1 MTINPFTAV
10 KAATASGVESSRGSQ
25 TSAQDE
31 PTKATPLGQDAF
43 MQLLLTQLQHQDPT
57 SPRAD
62 GEFLA
67 QLAQFTQLEQLQ
79 EINEKL
85 DAIATAFSLVGTTTT
100 TTESST
106 MSSAVGH
113 AVTAPAG
120 SK

>member
-1 MTINPFTAV
+1 MTISPFTAV
-10 KAATASGVESSRGSQ
+10 RATSASGVEPSRGSQ
-25 TSAQDE
+25 KSVQDE
-31 PTKATPLGQDAF
+31 PTKATSLGQDAF

-79 EINEKL
+79 KINEKL

-100 TTESST
+100 TESSP

-113 AVTAPAG
+113 AVTAPTG

>member
-1 MTINPFTAV
+1 MTINPFTTV
-10 KAATASGVESSRGSQ
+10 RAASAAAIQESRNTQ
-25 TSAQDE
+25 AAAQDGS
-31 PTKATPLGQDAF
+31 TKTTAMGQDAF

-67 QLAQFTQLEQLQ
+67 QLAQFSQLEQLQ
-79 EINEKL
+79 QINEKL
-85 DAIATAFSLVGTTTT
+85 DALAGAFSLVDTTT

-106 MSSAVGH
+106 ISGTVGY
-113 AVTAPAG
+113 AQTAPAG

>member
-10 KAATASGVESSRGSQ
+10 KAATTSGVEPSRGSQ
-25 TSAQDE
+25 AAARDE
-31 PTKATPLGQDAF
+31 ATKATSLGQDAF

-79 EINEKL
+79 QINEKL

-100 TTESST
+100 TESST
-106 MSSAVGH
+106 LSSAVGH

-120 SK
+120 SR

>member
-10 KAATASGVESSRGSQ
+10 KAATTSGVEPSRGPK
-25 TSAQDE
+25 TSPQDE
-31 PTKATPLGQDAF
+31 ATKAASLGQDAF

-79 EINEKL
+79 QINEKL

-100 TTESST
+100 TESST
-106 MSSAVGH
+106 LSSAVGH
-113 AVTAPAG
+113 AVTAPTG
-120 SK
+120 SR